1 MMMNKEC
8 SCTEEMSMND
18 DSSEDDS
25 ADGEC
30 SGLKSWML
38 SAFPAF
44 CSRNFRLYFVGQIV
58 SMIGTWLQMV
68 ALGWLVLEMT
78 GSAFWVGVTAA
89 ASTLPTLLF
98 SLFGGVIVDRYD
110 RKTILLWTQIL
121 SMVLALVL
129 GVFTLTGAITL
140 VIIMELA
147 FLLGCVTAV
156 ATPALQAFL
165 SEMVEHDQLRSAVAL
180 NSAILNTSRVIGP
193 VIAGFMIS
201 YTGTGGAFLANG
213 VSYIAVIL
221 ALFAIHTTVP
231 REKVTDSG
239 SPLQSIRDG
248 VVYTW
253 QHPIIRTIVLFAS
266 VMSVFGWSFMSMLPV
281 VAKQTYGLGSEGMG
295 YLFSALGLGSLS
307 GTVLVSINSGRVRNS
322 SMVVGGSVTFSLGL
336 IAFSFAQDERLGM
349 IFLFIAGMGILSA
362 FATMTATVQYLVD
375 DRYRGRVMSIY
386 LMVLVGLLPIG
397 NLEVGILSELFG
409 TAVAIRVGSAVVLA
423 AALLLSYS
431 LKEVARAWQA
441 YSEPSES

>member
-1 MMMNKEC
+1 
-8 SCTEEMSMND
+8 
-18 DSSEDDS
+18 
-25 ADGEC
+25 
-30 SGLKSWML
+30 
-38 SAFPAF
+38 
-44 CSRNFRLYFVGQIV
+44 
-58 SMIGTWLQMV
+58 
-68 ALGWLVLEMT
+68 
-78 GSAFWVGVTAA
+78 
-89 ASTLPTLLF
+89 
-98 SLFGGVIVDRYD
+98 
-110 RKTILLWTQIL
+110 
-121 SMVLALVL
+121 
-129 GVFTLTGAITL
+129 
-140 VIIMELA
+140 
-147 FLLGCVTAV
+147 
-156 ATPALQAFL
+156 
-165 SEMVEHDQLRSAVAL
+165 
-180 NSAILNTSRVIGP
+180 
-193 VIAGFMIS
+193 
-201 YTGTGGAFLANG
+201 